1 MTIAHVDNLPVPVA
15 PPVGKLLSISTIEQ
29 AIGLA
34 ERICKTNFVPAAYRG
49 KPEETLACIL
59 YGSELGIGP
68 MQSLN
73 SIDIVQG
80 SVFLRAQLVQALARS
95 VGGSIDVDSADDE
108 RAVVLAR
115 RPGWT
120 VARRVEFTFEE
131 ARRQGLTGKDPW
143 KKDPA
148 GMLANRATTRA
159 GRWYFADVLKGLY
172 VEGEDLD
179 TAFAGSDD
187 AVAARPVETIA
198 ELAEVRKAQLPSAV
212 ASEPTQLTID
222 QASTAGAEGDD
233 YLEWDKKEWAN
244 ACVGKVPLAEISATW
259 ELRNFEAVANA
270 QPEVKTE
277 IYLAIVAA
285 GQPVNPA
292 LTVTQGDDDRTV

>member
-1 MTIAHVDNLPVPVA
+1 MSLAQIESSNVPVA
-15 PPVGKLLSISTIEQ
+15 PPAGNTLLAISTIEQ
-29 AIGLA
+29 AVGLA

-95 VGGSIDVDSADDE
+95 VGGAIDVETADTE

-115 RPGWT
+115 RPGWS
-120 VARRVEFTFEE
+120 APKRVEFTW
-131 ARRQGLTGKDPW
+131 ADAQKQGLTGKDQW

-148 GMLANRATTRA
+148 GMLVNRATTRA
-159 GRWYFADVLKGLY
+159 GKWYFADVLKGLY

-179 TAFAGSDD
+179 SIPATDET
-187 AVAARPVETIA
+187 VATEPVETFA
-198 ELAEVRKAQLPSAV
+198 ELAQQRMAALPTVAAPLDVVDVQLPLD
-212 ASEPTQLTID
+212 ASE
-222 QASTAGAEGDD
+222 GGDD
-233 YLEWDKKEWAN
+233 YLTWNRMEWAN
-244 ACVGKVPLAEISATW
+244 ACAGKLGLPEIARLFKVKNYDTLATADAETKTKVYAALVEASAS
-259 ELRNFEAVANA
+259 
-270 QPEVKTE
+270 KT
-277 IYLAIVAA
+277 APSTSV
-285 GQPVNPA
+285 V
-292 LTVTQGDDDRTV
+292 DDDEAPF